1 MCVCVFFFL
10 KTSFED
16 GNSLYELFLEI
27 FPTVLVL
34 AILWPRKNVL
44 LAPQVVAKGWMERFL
59 REKGLSVA
67 VLVFFYLFM
76 GFTFVNGLID
86 ACSSA
91 FGQSPG
97 VGWTYYIAGGA
108 ARVLA
113 HVVPLLL
120 FTVMFGS
127 MTFLKSTV
135 LRIMVPFDDALVW
148 HIHVAGV
155 FLVFCTMHLI
165 SSVLIG

>member
-1 MCVCVFFFL
+1 MRAA
-10 KTSFED
+10 D
-16 GNSLYELFLEI
+16 GNSLYEMFLEI

-34 AILWPRKNVL
+34 AILWPRRNVL
-44 LAPQVVAKGWMERFL
+44 LAPQVSAKGWAERFL

-67 VLVFFYLFM
+67 VLGFFYLFV
-76 GFTFVNGLID
+76 GFTFVNGLLD
-86 ACSSA
+86 ACVSP

-97 VGWTYYIAGGA
+97 IGWTYYVSAGA
-108 ARVLA
+108 SRVLA
-113 HVVPLLL
+113 QAVPLLL

-135 LRIMVPFDDALVW
+135 LKIMLPFDDAILW

-155 FLVFCTMHLI
+155 FVACCIIHLVG
-165 SSVLIG
+165 SVLIG